1 MSEEAVA
8 VHEPHHDG
16 RTLRAYFDD
25 IGANP
30 LLTPEEE
37 KELARRK
44 NHGDKEAHRRLVV
57 SNLRFVVS
65 IAKKYQNQGVPLEDL
80 ISEGNIGLLRAVDH
94 FDLTFGVRFI
104 SYAVWWIR
112 QSITEALQE
121 YRSLIHIPANRVED
135 ANRRMR
141 AEQALTQ
148 QLGHEPSTSELAN
161 ELGVTRSEADR
172 FEGDTPS
179 FLSLEHPIGDPDEDR
194 TMGERLADE
203 EAPPLESLVQLS
215 ALRSDVSEALEDL
228 PQKERRII
236 ELRFGLR
243 GKAPLTLQE
252 AGRKLGLSRERIRQL
267 ENRALGRLRRPGRA
281 SFLSDYLN

>member
-112 QSITEALQE
+112 QAINSALHEQ
-121 YRSLIHIPANRVED
+121 RNIVHIPLNRSIEHT
-135 ANRRMR
+135 RI
-141 AEQALTQ
+141 TQ
-148 QLGHEPSTSELAN
+148 TEVFMQQSLLRNPHPSELAKRMHKN
-161 ELGVTRSEADR
+161 VSEVDRIRKQLHAYVSLDAPITVDEDTSVGDLLTDPDRPLLEEQLADR
-172 FEGDTPS
+172 AMQEDVYAAVNT
-179 FLSLEHPIGDPDEDR
+179 LDP
-194 TMGERLADE
+194 
-203 EAPPLESLVQLS
+203 
-215 ALRSDVSEALEDL
+215 
-228 PQKERRII
+228 KERKVVAM
-236 ELRFGLR
+236 RFGLN
-243 GKAPLTLQE
+243 GYHSMTLE
-252 AGRKLGLSRERIRQL
+252 EVGGRLKLSRERIRQI
-267 ENRALGRLRRPGRA
+267 EQKALRRLKNPLRTSLREHLVA
-281 SFLSDYLN
+281 